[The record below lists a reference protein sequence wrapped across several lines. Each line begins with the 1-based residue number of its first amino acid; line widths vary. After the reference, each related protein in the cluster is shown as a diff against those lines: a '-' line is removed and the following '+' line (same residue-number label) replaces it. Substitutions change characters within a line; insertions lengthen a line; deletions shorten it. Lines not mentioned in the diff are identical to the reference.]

1 MKLGVQCTVRP
12 HICAV
17 LPTGAVHTFEGIRS
31 EFFGSICF
39 EGCFFCLFVLLSRVT
54 DQPSSDSVYY
64 VGVDTC
70 CCHKQT
76 VSYPCFVIE
85 VQWRLSK
92 YVSRRCIVI

>member
-1 MKLGVQCTVRP
+1 MYSAATY
-12 HICAV
+12 ICAV

-31 EFFGSICF
+31 AVYVSRVFLF
-39 EGCFFCLFVLLSRVT
+39 FVLLSRAT

-64 VGVDTC
+64 VGTDTC